1 MATLTYANLVL
12 RFLLELCAL
21 AAFGYW
27 GYQVDQGQAVKVAL
41 AVGLP
46 LLGALVWGLG
56 ASPKA
61 PLVAGPSRWITQTF
75 VFAAAVVA
83 LAAAGQTT
91 LAIIFGV
98 VSALNAA
105 LLRMLGRSK
114 RCPCRPDCIRNAHI
128 AEAQAGPVG
137 ERLAPPGVA
146 K

>member
-1 MATLTYANLVL
+1 MLAVKYANLGL
-12 RFLLELCAL
+12 RFALELCAL

-61 PLVAGPSRWITQTF
+61 PLVAGPSRWITQTVVF
-75 VFAAAVVA
+75 VAAVVA

-91 LAIIFGV
+91 LAVIFAV
-98 VSALNAA
+98 VIALNAV
-105 LLRMLGRSK
+105 LLRSGG
-114 RCPCRPDCIRNAHI
+114 IRNA
-128 AEAQAGPVG
+128 ARSELRNGG
-137 ERLAPPGVA
+137 L
-146 K
+146 